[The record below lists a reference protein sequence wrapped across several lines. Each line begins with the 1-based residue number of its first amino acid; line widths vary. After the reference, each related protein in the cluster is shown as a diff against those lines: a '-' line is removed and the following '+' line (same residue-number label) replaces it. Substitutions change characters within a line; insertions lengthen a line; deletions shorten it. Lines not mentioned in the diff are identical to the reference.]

1 MKNIFLDQLEEDLQ
15 LFEPAAP
22 PIIETLIT
30 EAKNRIRKG
39 YYDVITENFKWSAKV
54 KRRFRDNIDVNE
66 LHDPLNLY
74 GQWIK
79 KTKVTP
85 GYIMF
90 TELHLEQEL
99 TKGAVYITNSGEKF
113 IATSPHCLECSAN
126 FKKRKDIVN
135 VYKAGDFL
143 TLTLYGNTL

>member
-1 MKNIFLDQLEEDLQ
+1 MTNIFLEPLEEDIQ
-15 LFEPAAP
+15 LFEPPAP
-22 PIIETLIT
+22 PVIDTLIT

-39 YYDVITENFKWSAKV
+39 YFDTITESFKWSAKV

-74 GQWIK
+74 GQWVK

-90 TELHLEQEL
+90 TELHVEQEL
-99 TKGAVYITNSGEKF
+99 SQGAIYITPSGEKF
-113 IATSPHCLECSAN
+113 VATSSHCLECSAN
-126 FKKRKDIVN
+126 FKKRKDITN

-143 TLTLYGNTL
+143 TLCKYAN